1 MATRK
6 RTKGRLFSKYFQ
18 VDMYFVLDYRQ
29 GNGHKK
35 KNKRT
40 NNGIH
45 KQQKTEQYDVDL
57 QRGWTIVLWKG
68 KQFCLD
74 IQDYRCSICL

>member
-1 MATRK
+1 
-6 RTKGRLFSKYFQ
+6 
-18 VDMYFVLDYRQ
+18 MYFVLDYRQ

-57 QRGWTIVLWKG
+57 QPWLNYCALEG
-68 KQFCLD
+68 
-74 IQDYRCSICL
+74 